1 MVDLTIA
8 DDISY
13 TELNLSIEK
22 YGQAQV
28 KKRVKIAKALDCVPR
43 MSTNEKKFK
52 ELLARWA
59 VYTHTKLLSE
69 QIFVPLDMSDNKT
82 IMYAPFQTMAQYY
95 ISLGYSSTVY
105 GSIVCSVEKNIV
117 LFDKCMACPIGTIED
132 YKIL

>member
-43 MSTNEKKFK
+43 MSTNEKK
-52 ELLARWA
+52 
-59 VYTHTKLLSE
+59 V
-69 QIFVPLDMSDNKT
+69 
-82 IMYAPFQTMAQYY
+82 
-95 ISLGYSSTVY
+95 
-105 GSIVCSVEKNIV
+105 
-117 LFDKCMACPIGTIED
+117 
-132 YKIL
+132 